1 MFSQGFCTALMDT
14 DFGDKQCPFFEKKK
28 ANNHDIPEGPL
39 TTVNRWTKLPRLNL
53 RLESIMN
60 SADKKKDLYTVDSEN
75 SAYKFIAD
83 KDSILILSN
92 KSGYLR
98 VPLEEIDDLA
108 REAAEV
114 AEAVRIWKRG
124 KH

>member
-1 MFSQGFCTALMDT
+1 M
-14 DFGDKQCPFFEKKK
+14 
-28 ANNHDIPEGPL
+28 